1 MLEKLRLEHRLKSNV
16 KEDLN
21 SNLLEPP
28 PNSAGF
34 ISEADRF
41 CTDAAGEEYAERHRK
56 KLEREV
62 RGLSAM
68 TEKRDSGSAHGFFV
82 VLPPHARRAT
92 SVAVESLFFAHTSD
106 RFHAHPYTYLNITQ
120 ELIERRR
127 VRNYE
132 REAARWD
139 RVAMEQKFEDIKL
152 QELKESEIPA
162 LNRSSVKYNMIN
174 LQYEDSYDGAELKYR
189 DDVMKRNMAMAA
201 NRGLRHMKSS
211 VDYDPIT
218 GLPTRSK
225 VPVPPAPVAPGP
237 RPEKVDPREGMEH
250 FRVDSLYVNEKES
263 HEGVG
268 RQRAY

>member
-1 MLEKLRLEHRLKSNV
+1 MMR
-16 KEDLN
+16 
-21 SNLLEPP
+21 
-28 PNSAGF
+28 
-34 ISEADRF
+34 
-41 CTDAAGEEYAERHRK
+41 
-56 KLEREV
+56 
-62 RGLSAM
+62 
-68 TEKRDSGSAHGFFV
+68 FFV
-82 VLPPHARRAT
+82 VLPPHARRVT